1 MTGLRN
7 KNFIKIILTKAPV
20 ILLFVSV
27 LNDYDFNYLSLKYF
41 SFNFSYILI
50 FYYSLKKSESLGY
63 TYIFIA
69 GLFNDVV
76 TGTPVGL
83 SSLMYLILCVAASY
97 LRNIT
102 LRPSLLKDCIF
113 FLLTILIINSLL
125 FLSLK
130 FIFNFE
136 LNYFDQIIMCA
147 HYSHGVLIRY
157 SVYSQYTYT
166 VCPCKVAYVLPR
178 EGTCTCICT
187 FGCCV

>member
-1 MTGLRN
+1 MTGIRGQ
-7 KNFIKIILTKAPV
+7 NFIKKILSNAPL

-27 LNDYDFNYLSLKYF
+27 LNNYDFNHLGLKYF

-76 TGTPVGL
+76 IGTPMGL
-83 SSLMYLILCVAASY
+83 SSLMYLTLCGAAAY

-113 FLLTILIINSLL
+113 FLITILIINSLL
-125 FLSLK
+125 FVSLN
-130 FIFNFE
+130 FIFNYE
-136 LNYFDQIIMCA
+136 LNYFDQIIN
-147 HYSHGVLIRY
+147 I
-157 SVYSQYTYT
+157 
-166 VCPCKVAYVLPR
+166 
-178 EGTCTCICT
+178 IFT
-187 FGCCV
+187 FLFYFLFSNLFDLFESYLVRNKNAR

>member
-1 MTGLRN
+1 MIGLKN
-7 KNFIKIILTKAPV
+7 KNFIKIVLSKAPL

-27 LNDYDFNYLSLKYF
+27 LNDFDFNHLSFEYF

-76 TGTPVGL
+76 IGTPIGL
-83 SSLMYLILCVAASY
+83 SSLMYLVLCVAASY

-113 FLLTILIINSLL
+113 FLITILIINSLL
-125 FLSLK
+125 FVSLN
-130 FIFNFE
+130 FIFNYE
-136 LNYFDQIIMCA
+136 LNYFDQIIN
-147 HYSHGVLIRY
+147 I
-157 SVYSQYTYT
+157 
-166 VCPCKVAYVLPR
+166 
-178 EGTCTCICT
+178 IFT
-187 FGCCV
+187 FLFYFLFSNLFDFFENYFVSNNNVR

>member
-7 KNFIKIILTKAPV
+7 KNFIKIILSKAPI

-27 LNDYDFNYLSLKYF
+27 LNDYDFNHLSFKYF

-63 TYIFIA
+63 SYIFIA

-76 TGTPVGL
+76 IGTPIGL
-83 SSLMYLILCVAASY
+83 SSLIYLILCVAASY

-130 FIFNFE
+130 FIFNYE
-136 LNYFDQIIMCA
+136 LNYFDQIINITFTFLF
-147 HYSHGVLIRY
+147 YFLFSNLFDFYESHFVSRNNAG
-157 SVYSQYTYT
+157 
-166 VCPCKVAYVLPR
+166 
-178 EGTCTCICT
+178 
-187 FGCCV
+187 